1 MAHWLKN
8 KILFLLSKA
17 YGLLGEHAVMIIL
30 AFMIGILAGTANV
43 LFRSTMNFVHKWIF
57 VGGSDLLHIGDGG
70 FHKVLLPLLPI
81 VGAVLLI
88 PLTFAFPGEV
98 NGYGFSRFI
107 ELVNIRGGF
116 LKIRNIIAKMIAPAL
131 TIGTGGSAGVEG
143 PIAVIGGTIGSGIG
157 QLFRASGSQMR
168 LLIAAGAAGG
178 IAATFNA
185 PIAGIMFAIEIVL
198 LGNYELSSF
207 AAIVISS
214 GVATVV
220 SRGYYGGHPA
230 FTVPQYDLKSP
241 LEIPLYMFFGLIVGV
256 LAVFYIKIFHR
267 IKDEFNASPI
277 HPLLKPVLGAFIIG
291 VIGIFLPQIM
301 GNGYDFVE
309 HALAGRII
317 FPIIALLVIFKILA
331 TSITL
336 GSGGSGGVFA
346 PAIFI
351 GAMIGGS
358 FGDVVHYLFPG
369 STASPGAYATVGI
382 GSFLAAATHAPL
394 TGIFLIFEM
403 TGNYKIIIPVMFA
416 SIIGTIVSKRMY
428 SDSIDTVELTQRG
441 IKIHAGREETVM
453 GKIKVRD
460 VMNPYVIKVSP
471 DTLLKD
477 LIDVMIKNEKFYIP
491 VVTDA
496 GKMLGI
502 VSIQDVRSVIFEER
516 VKGVVR
522 AGEIVT
528 ENVITLKTD
537 DDLNTAMEKF
547 AMKDIAEI
555 PVVDEAGD
563 GRVVAMLR
571 RKDVIDAYNK
581 EVLKEGAV

>member
-1 MAHWLKN
+1 
-8 KILFLLSKA
+8 
-17 YGLLGEHAVMIIL
+17 MIIL
-30 AFMIGILAGTANV
+30 AFLIGILAGTANV
-43 LFRSTMNFVHKWIF
+43 AFRSALDFVNKWVF
-57 VGGSDLLHIGDGG
+57 VGGSDFLHINEGG
-70 FHKVLLPLLPI
+70 FHRVLLPLLPI

-88 PLTFAFPGEV
+88 PLTFAFPGEI
-98 NGYGFSRFI
+98 NGYGFSRFL
-107 ELVNIRGGF
+107 ELVNIRGGV

-131 TIGTGGSAGVEG
+131 TIGSGGSAGVEG
-143 PIAVIGGTIGSGIG
+143 PIAIIGGTIGSGIG
-157 QLFRASGSQMR
+157 QLFRASGGQMK
-168 LLIAAGAAGG
+168 LLIAAGAGAG

-207 AAIVISS
+207 AAIVIAS
-214 GVATVV
+214 GAATVV
-220 SRGYYGGHPA
+220 SRGYYGAHPQFA
-230 FTVPQYDLKSP
+230 VPQYNLRSP
-241 LEIPLYMFFGLIVGV
+241 LEIPLYMLFGLIVGI

-267 IKDEFNASPI
+267 IKDEFNASSI
-277 HPLLKPVLGAFIIG
+277 NPLVKPVLGALIIG
-291 VIGIFLPQIM
+291 IIGIFLPQIM
-301 GNGYDFVE
+301 GNGYDIVE

-317 FPIIALLVIFKILA
+317 LPVIALLVIFKILA

-358 FGDVVHYLFPG
+358 YGNVVHYLFPG
-369 STASPGAYATVGI
+369 STADPGAYATVGI

-403 TGNYKIIIPVMFA
+403 TGNYQIIVPLMFA
-416 SIIGTIVSKRMY
+416 AIIGTVVSRKMY
-428 SDSIDTVELTQRG
+428 PDSIDTVELTQKG
-441 IKIHAGREETVM
+441 IKIHAGRELTVM

-460 VMNPYVIKVSP
+460 VMNPYVIKVGP
-471 DTLLKD
+471 DTLLKE
-477 LIDVMIKNEKFYIP
+477 LIDIMVKNEKFYIP
-491 VVTDA
+491 VVSEA

-502 VSIQDVRSVIFEER
+502 VSIQDVRPVMFEDKI
-516 VKGVVR
+516 KGVVR

-528 ENVITLKTD
+528 ENVITLKPG
-537 DDLNTAMEKF
+537 DDLNVAMEKF

-555 PVVDEAGD
+555 PVIDETETG
-563 GRVVAMLR
+563 GKVVAMLR

-581 EVLKEGAV
+581 EVLKEGF